1 MAIIA
6 DPQQVVEFL
15 RTKPNS
21 YFCDDCMCKQLD
33 LKISRRQQV
42 KQITSTLGLC
52 AEFDR
57 RQGQCASCNY
67 QKMVTKSF
75 A

>member
-1 MAIIA
+1 MTAS
-6 DPQQVVEFL
+6 V
-15 RTKPNS
+15 K
-21 YFCDDCMCKQLD
+21 KLD
-33 LKISRRQQV
+33 VKVSRRQQV

-57 RQGQCASCNY
+57 RQGQCATCNY
-67 QKMVTKSF
+67 QKMVINTF